1 MRGGDH
7 ILQLNKSAAT
17 VKFIFWF
24 KNVVG
29 DLFSRPVR
37 LVVVVDGFVVE
48 LVLKILF
55 FKTKN

>member
-7 ILQLNKSAAT
+7 ILQLNKSAAI

-37 LVVVVDGFVVE
+37 LVAVVDGFVRVWWSW
-48 LVLKILF
+48 F
-55 FKTKN
+55 